1 MTLPQEAT
9 FPPIPASSYLL
20 HLFFFTALIFNY
32 LSYYIQICLEQTG
45 LYPNKSVL
53 NYLMLK
59 MHKYTY

>member
-9 FPPIPASSYLL
+9 ASPVPASSYLL
-20 HLFFFTALIFNY
+20 RLFFFTALIFNY
-32 LSYYIQICLEQTG
+32 RSYYIQMCLEQTG